1 MKIVFDTNVLISATQ
16 WDGSVAQKLL
26 FILIKQNL
34 KIYSSTQ
41 IILEYQKVLKRDFEY
56 TEGEIAHMMEKVL
69 HFITLVEPTKKINLV
84 KEDPEDNH
92 IIECA
97 IESQAQYIIA
107 YDNDLLR
114 IKEYNGIK
122 IITPE
127 TALKITFS

>member
-1 MKIVFDTNVLISATQ
+1 MKIVFDTNVLISVTQ